1 MVKNLEENSRI
12 LRNTLIF
19 FGGIGTI
26 ILSIAAYRYLKRF
39 RLYKEAQRV
48 RTELEEIVQ
57 ARQNR
62 SRNIHNES
70 STFQRSTSSSNV
82 NNSEESNSET
92 INNLLDEP
100 ESASLGVAAQTCIVC
115 LSEQREVILMNCGHV
130 CVCAGCAMEIM
141 QTRALC
147 PICRATIDRVA
158 PAFIA

>member
-1 MVKNLEENSRI
+1 LVKNLGENSRI

-26 ILSIAAYRYLKRF
+26 ILSIGAYRYLKRF
-39 RLYKEAQRV
+39 RLYKESQRL

-62 SRNIHNES
+62 SRNLHNES
-70 STFQRSTSSSNV
+70 STIQRTTSNSNIHNQDQSSSETV
-82 NNSEESNSET
+82 NISV
-92 INNLLDEP
+92 DEP
-100 ESASLGVAAQTCIVC
+100 ETDSLGVSAQTCIVC
-115 LSEQREVILMNCGHV
+115 LSEQREVILLNCGHV

>member
-1 MVKNLEENSRI
+1 MVKNLGENSRI

-26 ILSIAAYRYLKRF
+26 IVSIAAYRYLKRF
-39 RLYKEAQRV
+39 RLHKEAQRL

-62 SRNIHNES
+62 IRNLHNEP
-70 STFQRSTSSSNV
+70 STFQGSASNSTANNQDESS
-82 NNSEESNSET
+82 SET
-92 INNLLDEP
+92 INNLPAEP
-100 ESASLGVAAQTCIVC
+100 ESDSLGVSAQTCIVC